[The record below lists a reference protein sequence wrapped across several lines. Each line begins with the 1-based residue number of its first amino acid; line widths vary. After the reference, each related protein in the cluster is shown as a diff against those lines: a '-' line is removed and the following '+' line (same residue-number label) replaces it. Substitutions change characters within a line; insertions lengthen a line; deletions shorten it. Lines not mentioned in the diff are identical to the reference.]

1 MTSWEEDSMYT
12 TRTLDHLRAAI
23 AQLGTAARA
32 YMSLSDRWSNDA
44 EHDAARCLAE
54 AAHTA
59 SVTFDALDAALCG
72 GARLPRPWTACRP
85 DDWCHHDPPALR
97 EKTVLA
103 CECGALLTDD
113 GDIATTRVV
122 PHRLSY
128 AEAHRYFYTETGLTP
143 PSLDEQRAAFHFAM
157 HGTDGHRHVLY
168 DATRLAAWC
177 DAWRAIRRHDTT

>member
-1 MTSWEEDSMYT
+1 MYT
-12 TRTLDHLRAAI
+12 TRTLDQLRAAI
-23 AQLGTAARA
+23 ARLGTAARA
-32 YMSLSDRWSNDA
+32 YTWLSDRRSNDA
-44 EHDAARCLAE
+44 EHYAASCLVD

-97 EKTVLA
+97 KKTILE
-103 CECGALLTDD
+103 CECGALLTDHD
-113 GDIATTRVV
+113 AIAVERAV

-128 AEAHRYFYTETGLTP
+128 AEAHRYFYAATGLTP
-143 PSLDEQRAAFHFAM
+143 RSLDEQHAAFHFAM

-168 DATRLAAWC
+168 DAIRLAAWC
-177 DAWRAIRRHDTT
+177 DAWRAINHIN

>member
-1 MTSWEEDSMYT
+1 MYT

-32 YMSLSDRWSNDA
+32 YTLLSDRWSNHT
-44 EHDAARCLAE
+44 EHYVARCLAE

-113 GDIATTRVV
+113 GDIATTRAV

-143 PSLDEQRAAFHFAM
+143 PRLDEQQAAFHFAM

-177 DAWRAIRRHDTT
+177 DAWRAIRRHETT